1 MATTMQLEVVS
12 AERKLFSGT
21 VQEVIAPGVLGD
33 MGILPRH
40 AQLLSRLRA
49 GELRYKTE
57 EGNFASLFVAGGFVE
72 IQPHVVTV
80 LADTGM
86 RAEDLD
92 ETAAREAMQRAKDAL
107 EGKDPEDLDYESIQ
121 AELEAAKAQIEM
133 LHRIGRLRS
142 GH

>member
-86 RAEDLD
+86 HFSKFLLCFFSSVKTNE
-92 ETAAREAMQRAKDAL
+92 
-107 EGKDPEDLDYESIQ
+107 
-121 AELEAAKAQIEM
+121 
-133 LHRIGRLRS
+133 RLRRNS
-142 GH
+142 STRSYATC